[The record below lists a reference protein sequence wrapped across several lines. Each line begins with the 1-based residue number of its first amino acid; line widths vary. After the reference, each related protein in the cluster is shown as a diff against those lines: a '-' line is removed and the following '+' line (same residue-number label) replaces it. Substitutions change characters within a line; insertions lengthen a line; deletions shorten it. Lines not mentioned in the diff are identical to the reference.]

1 MLVLGLV
8 LSLCGLG
15 FVCWLLFMA
24 AVWALPL
31 SIAALVFAQSYH
43 AWGGAGSLLLGALA
57 GVATSVIG
65 RSFLAITAEPA
76 LRAMVLSI
84 FVLPA
89 VVMGYSMT
97 LGFVRM
103 GTSSFLL
110 PHLLAAIGA
119 AVAGGTAW
127 LRLSAIGPP

>member
-24 AVWALPL
+24 AVWALPVFV
-31 SIAALVFAQSYH
+31 AAMVFAHSYH
-43 AWGGAGSLLLGALA
+43 AGGGAGSLLLGALA
-57 GVATSVIG
+57 DIATATIG
-65 RSFLAITAEPA
+65 RALLAITAEPA

-89 VVMGYSMT
+89 AVMGYCMT
-97 LGFVRM
+97 LGFSQI

-110 PHLLAAIGA
+110 PHLLAVVGA

-127 LRLSAIGPP
+127 LRLSAIGPA